1 MLYIVAT
8 PIGNLKDITLRALE
22 VLKNADFILCEDTRV
37 SGNLLRHFEISK
49 PLYSLNAQNES
60 GKAEIIIDRLQA
72 GETGALITDNG
83 TPGISDPGVRL
94 VNAVH
99 LAGIKVIPIPGA
111 SAVTAALSV
120 SGLPTDA
127 FVFEGF
133 LPQKKGRQK
142 QLQKLAVEE
151 RTIVLYESPFRVM
164 KLLEELCQYMP
175 ERQIT
180 VCRELTKHFEEV
192 LRGSPEHL
200 LKHFNEHPP
209 KGEFVIIIASIG
221 FVQRSE

>member
-22 VLKNADFILCEDTRV
+22 VLQEVNFILCEDTRV
-37 SGNLLRHFEISK
+37 SGNLLRHYEISK

-60 GKAEIIIDRLQA
+60 GKAEIVIERLQA
-72 GETGALITDNG
+72 GESGALITDNG

-99 LAGIKVIPIPGA
+99 HAVIKVVPIPGA

-142 QLQKLAVEE
+142 MLQRLALEE
-151 RTIVLYESPFRVM
+151 RTIILYESPFRIL
-164 KLLEELCQYMP
+164 KLLEELNQYMP
-175 ERQIT
+175 DRLVT
-180 VCRELTKHFEEV
+180 VCRELTKHFEELV
-192 LRGSPEHL
+192 RGTPEQL
-200 LKHFNEHPP
+200 TRHFTEHQP
-209 KGEFVIIIASIG
+209 KGEFVLVIASRG
-221 FVQRSE
+221 FEDRPE